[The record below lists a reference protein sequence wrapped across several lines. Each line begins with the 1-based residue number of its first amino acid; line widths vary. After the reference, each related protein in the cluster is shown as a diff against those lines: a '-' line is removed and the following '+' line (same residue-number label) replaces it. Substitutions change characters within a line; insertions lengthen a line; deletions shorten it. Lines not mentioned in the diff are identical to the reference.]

1 MKNIAVMVSGGGT
14 DLQSVID
21 NIENGYIDN
30 AKIVLV
36 ISSKADAY
44 ALERANKHGINGI
57 YIGKGNYEDPGKRTE
72 AIIEALQKARTD
84 LVILAGYVSVL
95 DSAIIEAFRNKI
107 INIHP
112 SLIPKYC
119 GKGFYGS
126 RVHEAVIE
134 GKEKES
140 GATVHFVDEG
150 VDTGEIIL
158 QETVPVLPDD
168 TADTLASRV
177 LELEHSLLSRAVRM
191 LCNDEL
197 K

>member
-72 AIIEALQKARTD
+72 AIIEALQNARTD

-95 DSAIIEAFRNKI
+95 DSAIIETFRNKI

-177 LELEHSLLSRAVRM
+177 LELEHSLLPRAVRM

>member
-30 AKIVLV
+30 ARIVLV
-36 ISSKADAY
+36 ISSKSDAY
-44 ALERANKHGINGI
+44 ALERAKKHGINSI

-72 AIIEALQKARTD
+72 AVIKALRAVKAD
-84 LVILAGYVSVL
+84 LVVLAGYMSVL
-95 DSAIIEAFRNKI
+95 DSTIIEAFRNKI

-126 RVHEAVIE
+126 RVHEAVIA

-158 QETVPVLPDD
+158 QESVPVLSDD
-168 TADTLASRV
+168 TPETLASRV
-177 LELEHSLLSRAVRM
+177 LELEHRLLPEAVKM
-191 LCNDEL
+191 FCDGEL
-197 K
+197 E

>member
-30 AKIVLV
+30 ARIVLV
-36 ISSKADAY
+36 ISSKSDAY
-44 ALERANKHGINGI
+44 ALERAKKHGINSI
-57 YIGKGNYEDPGKRTE
+57 YIGKGNYEDQGKRTE
-72 AIIEALQKARTD
+72 AVIKALRAVKAD
-84 LVILAGYVSVL
+84 LVVLAGYMSVL
-95 DSAIIEAFRNKI
+95 DSTIIEAFRNKI

-126 RVHEAVIE
+126 RVHEAVIA

-158 QETVPVLPDD
+158 QESVPVLSDD
-168 TADTLASRV
+168 TPETLASRV
-177 LELEHSLLSRAVRM
+177 LELEHRLLPEAVKM
-191 LCNDEL
+191 FCDDEL
-197 K
+197 E

>member
-30 AKIVLV
+30 ARIVLV
-36 ISSKADAY
+36 ISSKSDAY
-44 ALERANKHGINGI
+44 ALERAKKHGINSI
-57 YIGKGNYEDPGKRTE
+57 YIGKGNYEDPSKRTE
-72 AIIEALQKARTD
+72 AVIKALRAVKAD
-84 LVILAGYVSVL
+84 LVVLAGYMSVL
-95 DSAIIEAFRNKI
+95 DSTIIEAFRNKI

-126 RVHEAVIE
+126 RVHEAVIA

-158 QETVPVLPDD
+158 QESVPVLSDD
-168 TADTLASRV
+168 TPETLASRV
-177 LELEHSLLSRAVRM
+177 LELEHRLLPEAVKM
-191 LCNDEL
+191 FCDDEL
-197 K
+197 E

>member
-30 AKIVLV
+30 ARIVLV
-36 ISSKADAY
+36 ISSKSDAY
-44 ALERANKHGINGI
+44 ALERAKKHGINSI
-57 YIGKGNYEDPGKRTE
+57 YIGKGNYEDPGKRTK
-72 AIIEALQKARTD
+72 AVIKALRAVKAD
-84 LVILAGYVSVL
+84 LVVLAGYMSVL
-95 DSAIIEAFRNKI
+95 DSTIIEAFRNKI

-126 RVHEAVIE
+126 RVHEAVIA

-158 QETVPVLPDD
+158 QESVPVLSDD
-168 TADTLASRV
+168 TPETLASRV
-177 LELEHSLLSRAVRM
+177 LELEHRLLPEAVKM
-191 LCNDEL
+191 FCDDEL
-197 K
+197 E

>member
-30 AKIVLV
+30 ARIVLV
-36 ISSKADAY
+36 ISSKSDAY
-44 ALERANKHGINGI
+44 ALERAKKHGINSI

-72 AIIEALQKARTD
+72 AVIKALRAVKAD
-84 LVILAGYVSVL
+84 LVVLAGYMSVL
-95 DSAIIEAFRNKI
+95 DSTIIEAFRNKI

-126 RVHEAVIE
+126 RVHEAVIA

-158 QETVPVLPDD
+158 QESVPVLSDD
-168 TADTLASRV
+168 TPETLASRV
-177 LELEHSLLSRAVRM
+177 LELEHRILPEAVKM
-191 LCNDEL
+191 FCDGEL
-197 K
+197 E